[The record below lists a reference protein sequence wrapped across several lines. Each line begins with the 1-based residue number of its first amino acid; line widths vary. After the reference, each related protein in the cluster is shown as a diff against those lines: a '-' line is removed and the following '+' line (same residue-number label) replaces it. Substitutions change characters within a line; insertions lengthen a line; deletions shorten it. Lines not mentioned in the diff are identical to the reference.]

1 MEPIESVSVCV
12 RETERGRERDW
23 FIIRNC
29 LTYLWKLT
37 SPRVCSQQAGE
48 WGELMCSFCLKA
60 GRLETQEIWYFR
72 SSSKAG
78 KHIHTHSHTQC
89 PCSMAVRQKEYSLSF
104 SVLISPLTDWIRITH
119 IREGNL
125 VYCLLIQMLISPRNT
140 DTPRIMFNQVYGHP
154 LAQPSWHKI
163 SHHIIFHLTLIP
175 ITNGYCLV
183 ISFTWSD
190 V

>member
-1 MEPIESVSVCV
+1 MSEKEESWWCIPAWKIESSRPKSQCFSSILKTGKRPMSQLKEVSQEEFPFSSRRNVNFV
-12 RETERGRERDW
+12 LFRPSRDW
-23 FIIRNC
+23 M
-29 LTYLWKLT
+29 T
-37 SPRVCSQQAGE
+37 
-48 WGELMCSFCLKA
+48 
-60 GRLETQEIWYFR
+60 
-72 SSSKAG
+72 
-78 KHIHTHSHTQC
+78 
-89 PCSMAVRQKEYSLSF
+89 
-104 SVLISPLTDWIRITH
+104 ITH